1 MVASPMNEL
10 PVPRAKRR
18 AGSGLIE
25 VLIAFVIVAIG
36 LGASLGL
43 ILISGAT
50 NRRSELTAIATGLA
64 REPIEVARG
73 MRDTNWRTTGA
84 FFDDGL
90 YNTTLEADPDGT
102 PTFSIATNAWALDFN
117 GLSNGSDD
125 RVFLSNN
132 VYVQA
137 VGGVPGG
144 TATPFTRSFVIQP
157 ICWNGGTERIPP
169 VAVNICDPATEKK
182 IGAFVEVRV
191 TWTRGSESRT
201 VRLFEHL
208 YDWQP

>member
-1 MVASPMNEL
+1 MNEL
-10 PVPRAKRR
+10 PVPRAGRR

-43 ILISGAT
+43 VLMSGAT

-73 MRDTNWRTTGA
+73 MRDTNWRTAGA

-90 YNTTLEADPDGT
+90 YNTADEADPYGT
-102 PTFSIATNAWALDFN
+102 PTFSTATNIWTLNFSGDRTGIDA
-117 GLSNGSDD
+117 
-125 RVFLSNN
+125 RVFLSNG
-132 VYVQA
+132 VYMQA

-144 TATPFTRSFVIQP
+144 TSTPFMRSFVIQP
-157 ICWNGGTERIPP
+157 ICWNGSTETERIPP
-169 VAVNICDPATEKK
+169 VAVNICDPVTEKK
-182 IGAFVEVRV
+182 IGVFIEASVI
-191 TWTRGSESRT
+191 WTRGSESRT